1 MGWGWMGLGLIFWI
15 ALTWLVIWGIQELLN
30 KDESKKESPLE
41 ILNKR
46 FAKGELSKK
55 DYNDLKAEIK
65 K

>member
-1 MGWGWMGLGLIFWI
+1 MGLGLIFWI